1 MPRSVMLHDARRRDL
16 AAAPQCHGL
25 ASTMFCMGVCTT
37 SPMVSRFLF
46 RFCAVCVSVC
56 LLPCRESEVASR
68 ETAAAAVVA
77 TAEERRREAEAWESR
92 MRKVGAAGSCVVQC
106 LCFARSEKPS

>member
-1 MPRSVMLHDARRRDL
+1 M
-16 AAAPQCHGL
+16 
-25 ASTMFCMGVCTT
+25 
-37 SPMVSRFLF
+37 
-46 RFCAVCVSVC
+46 CAVC

-92 MRKVGAAGSCVVQC
+92 MRKVGAAGLCVAQW
-106 LCFARSEKPS
+106 LCSTGWDKPSWQQGSCL